1 MESSLL
7 AFEIGDR
14 SGVIECNIFGEA
26 AGKFENILKE
36 DQVYEIANGVV
47 NENSYLGSHKL
58 KINLMESSKVSI
70 KEDDPSIPYLE
81 DFCLTVKKLTELA
94 VGEEARVIC
103 LVKVPMHRPRT
114 SRRSR
119 RSLPRTARPCGRRW
133 SRSATRSTR
142 WKWTS
147 LSGTTAAS

>member
-36 DQVYEIANGVV
+36 DQVYEIANGAV

-70 KEDDPSIPYLE
+70 KEDDPKIPYLE

-103 LVKVPMHRPRT
+103 LVKDEQEIEAI
-114 SRRSR
+114 
-119 RSLPRTARPCGRRW
+119 TAKDGKALRKKMVTLCDPVEQVEVDITVWNDSC
-133 SRSATRSTR
+133 
-142 WKWTS
+142 
-147 LSGTTAAS
+147 